1 MEGNP
6 TMSILLFLLF
16 LLLFALPVALGLSK
30 LFKKAGEA
38 GWKGFVPIYNL
49 VIMLRLI
56 GRPASWAWAI
66 CGNYLFTFVWSL
78 LRGDVNSD
86 LYRVIYISLSV
97 LSFVFLVR
105 AFFTLSYSYGKDGVF
120 TVWLV
125 ILPFVFFPVLGY
137 GKSRYEGPFGD
148 PDAYDAFQAGLNG
161 SFDFEHDILA
171 N

>member
-6 TMSILLFLLF
+6 MLSILL
-16 LLLFALPVALGLSK
+16 LLLFILMFPLPVALGLSK
-30 LFKKAGEA
+30 LFKKAGVA

-49 VIMLRLI
+49 LIMLRLS
-56 GRPASWAWAI
+56 GRPGWWAWVI
-66 CGNYLFTFVWSL
+66 CCNYLFVFLWTL
-78 LRGDVNSD
+78 LQGDMNAD
-86 LYRVIYISLSV
+86 IYKVIYFSLSI

-105 AFFTLSYSYGKDGVF
+105 AFNTLALSYGKDSSF
-120 TVWLV
+120 TIGLV
-125 ILPFVFFPVLGY
+125 LLPFVFFPVLGY

-161 SFDFEHDILA
+161 SFDFERDILA